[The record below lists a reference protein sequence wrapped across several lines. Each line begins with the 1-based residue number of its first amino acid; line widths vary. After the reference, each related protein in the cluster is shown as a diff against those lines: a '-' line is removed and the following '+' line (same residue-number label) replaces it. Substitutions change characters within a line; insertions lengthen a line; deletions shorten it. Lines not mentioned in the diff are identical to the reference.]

1 MKRALTT
8 MIVGA
13 TLALSLPAAAQPDGA
28 KRAQVR
34 QQVTDFMMQ
43 RLTQEL
49 ALDAPT
55 AAQVRADLGRYR
67 PRSTASARRCGWR

>member
-55 AAQVRADLGRYR
+55 AA
-67 PRSTASARRCGWR
+67 